1 MPSIEEVAIQSKV
14 FMMVN
19 TTYSIMLPE
28 TLNLKS
34 YESKV
39 NLKIDSIKKEI
50 NLMPHQSGTFSLS
63 LVLESNTGLQLT
75 KDITVQVNEM
85 IVVKP
90 TAASDPEPK
99 KQTVPVEPLVEKV
112 APPLPAFKGVSI
124 VKKEVIEKFNSTRLV
139 DFKV

>member
-14 FMMVN
+14 FMMIN

-34 YESKV
+34 YESKF

-50 NLMPHQSGTFSLS
+50 NLMPQQSGTFSLS

-85 IVVKP
+85 IVAKP
-90 TAASDPEPK
+90 PPASDPEPK
-99 KQTVPVEPLVEKV
+99 KQAVPVEP
-112 APPLPAFKGVSI
+112 
-124 VKKEVIEKFNSTRLV
+124 
-139 DFKV
+139 